1 MHYVLDRD
9 FYESITSV
17 GRQFINYFKQIYNL
31 KSTDKEFS
39 IIANNMQECYD
50 SVKNIRLNNSNY
62 SIDSKK
68 LVVWFFTDSSSLQH
82 IFNDEFE
89 ANIYDRFMTEMLSN
103 NRNNRVVDILTQL
116 LSDNLLRRFK
126 Q

>member
-1 MHYVLDRD
+1 MYYELDHD
-9 FYESITSV
+9 FYEHITSV

-31 KSTDKEFS
+31 KSTDKRFNT
-39 IIANNMQECYD
+39 IANSMQECYD
-50 SVKNIRLNNSNY
+50 SVKNIHLNNSNY

-68 LVVWFFTDSSSLQH
+68 LVVWFFTNSSSLQH

-89 ANIYDRFMTEMLSN
+89 ANIYDRCMIEMLSN

-116 LSDNLLRRFK
+116 LSDNLLRRFT
-126 Q
+126 